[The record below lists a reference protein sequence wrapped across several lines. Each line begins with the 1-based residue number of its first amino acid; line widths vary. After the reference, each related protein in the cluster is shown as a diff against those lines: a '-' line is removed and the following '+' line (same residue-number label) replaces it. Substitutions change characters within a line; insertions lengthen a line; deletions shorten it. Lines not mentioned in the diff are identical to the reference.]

1 MRIITIILTILF
13 MSIATTLWPATSIRC
28 NPILN
33 VAWSF
38 DPSNNISEYQE
49 NREGLSS
56 FSFLLDSG
64 FIKISDAQN
73 NKTELFRQYAIIES
87 PIHPYDITV
96 RYENTFNTE
105 LEKTSIIISNPMC
118 QNTKYAI
125 VNIFKT
131 IEFGYKN
138 TAFNCDCLSSVYAN
152 DHFIRN

>member
-1 MRIITIILTILF
+1 MRIITIISTILF
-13 MSIATTLWPATSIRC
+13 MSVATTLWPATSIEC
-28 NPILN
+28 NPILK
-33 VAWSF
+33 VSWSF
-38 DPSNNISEYQE
+38 DPSKNISEYQE
-49 NREGLSS
+49 NKEGLSS

-73 NKTELFRQYAIIES
+73 NKTELFRQYAIIENT
-87 PIHPYDITV
+87 IHPYDITV
-96 RYENTFNTE
+96 RYENTFNME
-105 LEKTSIIISNPMC
+105 LEKTSIIISDPMC

-131 IEFGYKN
+131 IEFGYEN